1 MTVTYQLEHSIIEA
15 AAPVEVG
22 HKTGQ
27 FWFSTMHQIGEDTL
41 ICAVV
46 RSDDT
51 AQGQWPGVLYVSE
64 DAGLTWREDLAIES
78 HGHASVSHDESSTL
92 MMPYEFWPASPGSKT
107 DCVAPGTMLTKT

>member
-27 FWFSTMHQIGEDTL
+27 FWFPTLHQIGTSTL

-46 RSDDT
+46 RGDDT
-51 AQGQWPGVLYVSE
+51 GQGQWPGELHVRKE
-64 DAGLTWREDLAIES
+64 AGLTWREDHTIR
-78 HGHASVSHDESSTL
+78 T
-92 MMPYEFWPASPGSKT
+92 
-107 DCVAPGTMLTKT
+107 

>member
-27 FWFSTMHQIGEDTL
+27 FWFPTLHQIGTSTL

-46 RSDDT
+46 RGDDT
-51 AQGQWPGVLYVSE
+51 AQGQWPI
-64 DAGLTWREDLAIES
+64 DLLWASSLWELPNSGQRTLKHRIQVPTRSFNKIE
-78 HGHASVSHDESSTL
+78 A
-92 MMPYEFWPASPGSKT
+92 
-107 DCVAPGTMLTKT
+107 